1 MTMGV
6 AAVLVAAPVMAQ
18 QTAPPADN
26 AAKSQTYI
34 YERTLRSAVELG
46 GQKLAQ
52 QASVFVPQIVLAATE
67 QPIVRGVRLIG
78 FGFFFDV
85 QVPNIDQSSVMV
97 WDMVNQSSRV
107 PRNAMGSQGTESP
120 ARPVGTVG
128 ATSGPV
134 AADPMVTV
142 PAAFSPD
149 RAYSNFVREALIDAL
164 LDSSGVLPLGA
175 DEKLTVAASGID
187 QPSSTLYRS
196 GKLMLTIKAAD
207 LLELR
212 QGHITRDQAKERI
225 VEERF

>member
-1 MTMGV
+1 M
-6 AAVLVAAPVMAQ
+6 
-18 QTAPPADN
+18 
-26 AAKSQTYI
+26 
-34 YERTLRSAVELG
+34 ELG

-97 WDMVNQSSRV
+97 WDMVNQSVQTSAGRDGGCQESS
-107 PRNAMGSQGTESP
+107 ASP

-175 DEKLTVAASGID
+175 DEKLTIAASGID